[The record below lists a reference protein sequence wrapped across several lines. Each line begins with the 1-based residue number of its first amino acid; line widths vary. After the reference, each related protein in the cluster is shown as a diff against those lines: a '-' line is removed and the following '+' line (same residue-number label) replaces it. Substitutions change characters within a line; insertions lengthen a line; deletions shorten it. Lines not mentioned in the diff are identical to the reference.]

1 MELQVSSDYSEK
13 TYSGTVEA
21 SNFVTATYLGT
32 ESNRRY
38 PPDVRKNEQVFV
50 FNYSDQ
56 DKYFWISS
64 GRDDVL
70 RRVERY
76 NISVSDL
83 SSTPVDQLTDDNTY
97 FLN

>member
-38 PPDVRKNEQVFV
+38 PPDVRKMNKFL
-50 FNYSDQ
+50 FLIIAI
-56 DKYFWISS
+56 KI
-64 GRDDVL
+64 
-70 RRVERY
+70 
-76 NISVSDL
+76 
-83 SSTPVDQLTDDNTY
+83 NTFGY
-97 FLN
+97 LQGEMMY